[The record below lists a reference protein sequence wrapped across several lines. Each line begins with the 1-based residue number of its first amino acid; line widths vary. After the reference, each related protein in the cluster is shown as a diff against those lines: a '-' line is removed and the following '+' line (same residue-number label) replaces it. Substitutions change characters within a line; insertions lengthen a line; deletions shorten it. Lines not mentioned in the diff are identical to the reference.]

1 MDEEDENSP
10 SQFSIIVNIWKLLIQ
25 KLKRALQKARRPQTI
40 LSTNKKSANT
50 NKKKATDMNTLLR
63 YIEANGIKNEKIEI

>member
-25 KLKRALQKARRPQTI
+25 KLKRALQKARRP
-40 LSTNKKSANT
+40 
-50 NKKKATDMNTLLR
+50 
-63 YIEANGIKNEKIEI
+63 

>member
-25 KLKRALQKARRPQTI
+25 KLKRALQKARTP
-40 LSTNKKSANT
+40 
-50 NKKKATDMNTLLR
+50 
-63 YIEANGIKNEKIEI
+63 